1 MKIDKN
7 RPLPAH
13 TKLKYEECLAKIVLE
28 KLFPNRYTTLEI
40 ADKPDLRDLRH
51 NIGIE
56 VTSSD
61 PVEEREALRLWST
74 TNYMDESEN
83 KERNIKRLEQLGVKY
98 TEGVQVWPSKSFWP
112 SHLESTPWFYF
123 FNAFC
128 EKARKLNQGHYA
140 VLSEYDLFVH
150 SEDFF
155 WPYELSPWMSD
166 LLEKMVEKNQ
176 KVRRFSYVYL
186 VGGSSIYIWNLV
198 RQNYEVMQKDKDFWR
213 YGWEARE
220 MGIQKEESGE

>member
-123 FNAFC
+123 FNAFLYH
-128 EKARKLNQGHYA
+128 KNNFRL
-140 VLSEYDLFVH
+140 VLIKDKRYQQMWISFIFCV
-150 SEDFF
+150 DFF
-155 WPYELSPWMSD
+155 
-166 LLEKMVEKNQ
+166 
-176 KVRRFSYVYL
+176 F
-186 VGGSSIYIWNLV
+186 
-198 RQNYEVMQKDKDFWR
+198 
-213 YGWEARE
+213 
-220 MGIQKEESGE
+220 